1 MTAEKV
7 ITGRIVKGIGGF
19 YYVEAA
25 GIIYECK
32 ARGVFRKKDVT
43 PLVGDWVQI
52 LLSEDGTGTIS
63 EIIPRKN
70 QLIRPPIANLD
81 QLFLV
86 VSICDPAP
94 STLVIDKMIAAAE
107 DQGIEPVLVVSKT
120 DLQDAGWLQEI
131 YEKAGIPFYALSSVT
146 GEGID
151 KIHPLLKG
159 KITAFTGN
167 TGAGKSSLLNRI
179 DPSFGLETGEISQ
192 KLGRGRHTTRHV
204 ELLPVEGGYVA
215 DTPGF
220 SFIQIER
227 YNMVRKENLQFCFR
241 EFAPYLNTCQF
252 VSCSH
257 VKEKGCAVLEAV
269 KKGEISVSRHE
280 SYVAMYN
287 EVKDIKEWQIK

>member
-1 MTAEKV
+1 MTAENV

-63 EIIPRKN
+63 EIMPRKN

-151 KIHPLLKG
+151 KIRPLLKG

-179 DPSFGLETGEISQ
+179 DPSFDLETGEISQ